1 MSWFWAVLAALA
13 AAYAWRQHVLR
24 VRAQD
29 ELDRL
34 SVRGESMRR
43 VLEHLDEGALLLS
56 QSGEVV
62 YANAAA
68 LHLLGAR
75 QEAHDGPPTLEKLT
89 SSRPI
94 LDAVAGHRGGTERRV
109 VTTQAGG
116 REPFAL
122 ELTVAPAGLDRRL
135 LVLRD
140 VRESATVERKRRDFV
155 ANASHELKT
164 PIAALIGM
172 LDLMDLVSDEKRAEL
187 MERSRRNALSLAQMT
202 EDLLGIA
209 RAEDP
214 DWRPHPRKISVA
226 DAVEEVIASV
236 EQSAEDKGLGLE
248 LEIAE
253 RPFELMVDETSLKT
267 VVRNLVQN
275 AINYTPS
282 GKVMVRVERGDGLGA
297 RIEVED
303 TGPGI
308 DPEILPRIFERFFR
322 GDPAHS
328 RATGGTGL
336 GLSIVRN
343 LVNRMG
349 GRIAVDSRFGE
360 GALFRVELPE
370 QPMQPLPGSVVPG
383 NRQ

>member
-1 MSWFWAVLAALA
+1 MSWIWGLIAALC
-13 AAYAWRQHVLR
+13 AAYAIRQRVVRLR
-24 VRAQD
+24 VQEQLETLA
-29 ELDRL
+29 
-34 SVRGESMRR
+34 VRRESMRR

-56 QSGEVV
+56 SSGQVL
-62 YANAAA
+62 YSNAAA
-68 LHLLGAR
+68 LHLLGSR
-75 QEAHDGPPTLEKLT
+75 LETGDEPLTLDRLT
-89 SSRPI
+89 RSAAV
-94 LDAVAGHRGGTERRV
+94 LDAVAAHRGGTERRV
-109 VTTQAGG
+109 VTAQIEDQ
-116 REPFAL
+116 EPFAL
-122 ELTVAPAGLDRRL
+122 ELTVAPAGPERLL

-172 LDLMDLVSDEKRAEL
+172 LDLMDLVSEQKREEL
-187 MERSRRNALSLAQMT
+187 MERARRNALSLAQMT

-214 DWRPHPRKISVA
+214 DWRPNPVSLSVA
-226 DAVEEVIASV
+226 EVVDEVMASV
-236 EQSAEDKGLGLE
+236 EQSAEDKGLDLSV
-248 LEIAE
+248 EIAE
-253 RPFELMVDETSLKT
+253 RPFQLEVDSTSLKT

-275 AINYTPS
+275 AINYTPE
-282 GKVMVRVERGDGLGA
+282 GEVRVRVERAPGIGA

-349 GRIAVDSRFGE
+349 GRIAVDSRYGE

-370 QPMQPLPGSVVPG
+370 QPMKPLPGSVAAG
-383 NRQ
+383 NR

>member
-1 MSWFWAVLAALA
+1 MSWFFAALAALA
-13 AAYAWRQHVLR
+13 VLFAFRQR
-24 VRAQD
+24 VYRRRAQD
-29 ELDRL
+29 ELDQLALRC
-34 SVRGESMRR
+34 ESMRQ
-43 VLEHLDEGALLLS
+43 VLEHLDEGAMLLGR
-56 QSGEVV
+56 QSEVL
-62 YANAAA
+62 YANAAS
-68 LHLLGAR
+68 LHLLGSAPAR
-75 QEAHDGPPTLEKLT
+75 GAGPQTLGQFTQNK
-89 SSRPI
+89 PI
-94 LDAVAGHRGGTERRV
+94 LEAVAAHRGGTERRV
-109 VTTQAGG
+109 ITARTDDDQ
-116 REPFAL
+116 PFAL
-122 ELTVAPAGLDRRL
+122 ELTVAPAGPERRL

-140 VRESATVERKRRDFV
+140 VQTSATVERKRRDFV

-172 LDLMDLVSDEKRAEL
+172 LDLMELVSDEKRADL
-187 MERSRRNALSLAQMT
+187 MERSRRNALSLARMT
-202 EDLLGIA
+202 EDLLGLA

-214 DWRPHPRKISVA
+214 DWRPNPSQIEVA
-226 DAVEEVIASV
+226 RAIDEVLASV
-236 EQSAEDKGLGLE
+236 EAVAQDKGLALE
-248 LEIAE
+248 LEISE
-253 RPFELMVDETSLKT
+253 RPFPLVCDPTCLQT

-282 GKVMVRVERGDGLGA
+282 GTVTIRVERVEGLGV

-308 DPEILPRIFERFFR
+308 DPEVLPRIFERFFR

-360 GALFRVELPE
+360 GSLFRVELPE
-370 QPMQPLPGSVVPG
+370 QPTHPLPGSVSPAQ
-383 NRQ
+383 R

>member
-1 MSWFWAVLAALA
+1 MSWVFAAIAALA
-13 AAYAWRQHVLR
+13 CWFAYRQR
-24 VRAQD
+24 VRRLELGQ
-29 ELDRL
+29 ELDQNASRA
-34 SVRGESMRR
+34 ESMRR
-43 VLEHLDEGALLLS
+43 VLEHLDEGAMLLGS
-56 QSGEVV
+56 TEEVL

-68 LHLLGAR
+68 LHLLGSTAETGLGAPLTLDR
-75 QEAHDGPPTLEKLT
+75 LTKSEAILE
-89 SSRPI
+89 
-94 LDAVAGHRGGTERRV
+94 AVAMHRGGTERRV
-109 VTTQAGG
+109 VSTQDHDA
-116 REPFAL
+116 EPFVL
-122 ELTVAPAGLDRRL
+122 ELTVAPAGPNRRL

-140 VRESATVERKRRDFV
+140 VRVSAAVERKRRDFV

-172 LDLMDLVSDEKRAEL
+172 LDLMDLVSEEKREEL
-187 MERSRRNALSLAQMT
+187 MERSRRNAQSLAQMT

-214 DWRPHPRKISVA
+214 DWRPSPREVDLALK
-226 DAVEEVIASV
+226 VEEVIASV
-236 EQSAEDKGLGLE
+236 EPLAKDKGLALD
-248 LEIAE
+248 LQIQE
-253 RPFELMVDETSLKT
+253 RPFLITCDPVCLQT

-275 AINYTPS
+275 AINYTPQ
-282 GKVMVRVERGDGLGA
+282 GRVTVRVARDQGIGA

-308 DPEILPRIFERFFR
+308 EPSILPRIFERFFR

-349 GRIAVDSRFGE
+349 GRIAVDSRPGV
-360 GALFRVELPE
+360 GSLFRVELPA
-370 QPMQPLPGSVVPG
+370 QPGRPLLGSMGPGA
-383 NRQ
+383 

>member
-1 MSWFWAVLAALA
+1 MSWFFAVVAALA
-13 AAYAWRQHVLR
+13 VYYASRQRALHRR
-24 VRAQD
+24 VQD
-29 ELDRL
+29 ELDQL
-34 SVRGESMRR
+34 AVRGESMRR
-43 VLEHLDEGALLLS
+43 VLEHLDEGALLLGR
-56 QSGEVV
+56 QSEVL

-68 LHLLGAR
+68 LHLLDGQAAR
-75 QEAHDGPPTLEKLT
+75 DSGLLTLDQLT
-89 SSRPI
+89 SNKPI
-94 LDAVAGHRGGTERRV
+94 LAAVAAHRGGTERRV
-109 VTTQAGG
+109 ITAKTDDDEA
-116 REPFAL
+116 FAL
-122 ELTVAPAGLDRRL
+122 ELTVAPAGPDRRL

-140 VRESATVERKRRDFV
+140 VSMSATLERKRRDFV

-172 LDLMDLVSDEKRAEL
+172 LDLMELVSDEKRADL
-187 MERSRRNALSLAQMT
+187 MERSRRNALSLARMT

-214 DWRPHPRKISVA
+214 DWRPKPRQVELAGAIEEVLTSVEASADAKGLQLEFKIS
-226 DAVEEVIASV
+226 
-236 EQSAEDKGLGLE
+236 
-248 LEIAE
+248 E
-253 RPFELMVDETSLKT
+253 RPFSLLCDPTCLQT

-282 GKVMVRVERGDGLGA
+282 GKVMIRVERAAGLGA

-303 TGPGI
+303 TGPGV
-308 DPEILPRIFERFFR
+308 DPEVLPRIFERFFR

-349 GRIAVDSRFGE
+349 GRISVDSRSGE
-360 GALFRVELPE
+360 GSLFRVELPE
-370 QPMQPLPGSVVPG
+370 QPIKPLPGAVTPPQ
-383 NRQ
+383 R

>member
-1 MSWFWAVLAALA
+1 MSWFWGLLA
-13 AAYAWRQHVLR
+13 AACAAYAIRQRLVSLR
-24 VRAQD
+24 VQ
-29 ELDRL
+29 EQLDGL
-34 SVRGESMRR
+34 AVRRESMRR
-43 VLEHLDEGALLLS
+43 VLEHLDEGALLLGN
-56 QSGEVV
+56 SGQVL
-62 YANAAA
+62 YSNAAA
-68 LHLLGAR
+68 LHLLGAHL
-75 QEAHDGPPTLEKLT
+75 EPGVEPLTLERLT
-89 SSRPI
+89 ASEAI
-94 LDAVAGHRGGTERRV
+94 LEAVAAHRGGTERQV
-109 VTTQAGG
+109 VTAQTGEG
-116 REPFAL
+116 EPFAL
-122 ELTVAPAGLDRRL
+122 ELTVAPAGPERIL

-172 LDLMDLVSDEKRAEL
+172 LDLMDLVSAEKREEL
-187 MERSRRNALSLAQMT
+187 MERARRNALSLAQMT

-214 DWRPHPRKISVA
+214 DWRPLPVSISLA

-236 EQSAEDKGLGLE
+236 EQSAEDKGLQLHVE
-248 LEIAE
+248 FSE
-253 RPFELMVDETSLKT
+253 RPFALEVDPTSFKT

-282 GKVMVRVERGDGLGA
+282 GEVRVRVERGDGVGA

-360 GALFRVELPE
+360 GARFRVELPE
-370 QPMQPLPGSVVPG
+370 HPLRPLPGSIAAG
-383 NRQ
+383 NR